1 MRCKQISR
9 SGRLLSVFVF
19 IYLINLSTFTQAQ
32 NIEFGLF
39 LGASNYYGDLNNNS
53 IVLSQTHFSGSF
65 IGRYNVSERF
75 AVKGFIGYGRISG
88 SDENSSDALL
98 KSRNLSFYS
107 DIIEASAHL
116 EYNLVKNS
124 KAYSANTRKIIPYL
138 FVGVGLF
145 NFNPKAEYQGQV
157 YELQPLGTEGQG
169 STVYNDRVKYALTQL
184 CIPFGIGLRKKL
196 GSNFSFGIELG
207 ARYTQTNYLDD
218 IGGTYAAKS
227 VVEST
232 HGSIAMALSDR
243 SGEINPGGAIFQEGQ
258 ARSIKSLD
266 IFDMYFMGGITL
278 TYIFPNAGMRCP
290 RF

>member
-1 MRCKQISR
+1 MRCKQLGKVSA
-9 SGRLLSVFVF
+9 VFTAILVGFF
-19 IYLINLSTFTQAQ
+19 IVNPFNGSSQ

-39 LGASNYYGDLNNNS
+39 LGASNYYGDLSNNS
-53 IVLSQTHFSGSF
+53 IVPSQTHFSGSF

-75 AVKGFIGYGRISG
+75 AVKGFVGYGRISG
-88 SDENSSDALL
+88 SDENSTDAVM
-98 KSRNLSFYS
+98 KSRNLSFFS

-124 KAYSANTRKIIPYL
+124 TAYSANTKKVIPYL

-145 NFNPKAEYQGQV
+145 NFNPKAEYGGQV

-169 STVYNDRVKYALTQL
+169 STVYNDRTKYALTQL

-196 GSNFSFGIELG
+196 GNNFSFGIELG
-207 ARYTQTNYLDD
+207 ARYTRTNYLDD

-227 VVEST
+227 VIKST
-232 HGSIAMALSDR
+232 HGDIAEALSDR
-243 SGEINPGGAIFQEGQ
+243 SGEINPDGAIFAEGQ
-258 ARSIKSLD
+258 PRSMKAIDLY
-266 IFDMYFMGGITL
+266 DMYFMGGITF